1 MKLQNITDRE
11 MSWLSFNQR
20 VLELA
25 EDPTMPLLERVRFL
39 AIFSSNLDEFYMVR
53 VATLMSKLE
62 NEITAAN
69 VAGFTPIELMKQ
81 VSLRTNELME
91 RHSRVF
97 HEELEPLLKNEGIEF
112 LHWINSMTLSVVMS
126 PSCFKI
132 EFFQY

>member
-62 NEITAAN
+62 NGVTASNA
-69 VAGFTPIELMKQ
+69 AGFTPIELMKQ
-81 VSLRTNELME
+81 VSLRTNDLM
-91 RHSRVF
+91 
-97 HEELEPLLKNEGIEF
+97 G
-112 LHWINSMTLSVVMS
+112 
-126 PSCFKI
+126 
-132 EFFQY
+132 